1 MFLKSS
7 GHGGPLSGYAT
18 PHIEPVC
25 FSQLMM
31 SKHTIFQVHSCKMGF
46 DIQVIAH
53 YKYQSPP
60 AFVVHAYS
68 KGKIAP
74 GTGPRGVLTRWKGDI
89 RRQSEGLSKG

>member
-1 MFLKSS
+1 
-7 GHGGPLSGYAT
+7 
-18 PHIEPVC
+18 
-25 FSQLMM
+25 
-31 SKHTIFQVHSCKMGF
+31 MGF